1 MVAVKQDYGW
11 SSARG
16 QKCLRWQFRGAS
28 FRGSRYPQGGN
39 CLTFG
44 CSGVEMIS
52 ATAAAAAA
60 ARGTRE
66 LCADKSL
73 DGLAA

>member
-1 MVAVKQDYGW
+1 MVGVRPGDRNVYDG
-11 SSARG
+11 
-16 QKCLRWQFRGAS
+16 S
-28 FRGSRYPQGGN
+28 FGEQVSEEADIPRGGN

-44 CSGVEMIS
+44 CSGGEMIS
-52 ATAAAAAA
+52 ATAAAAAVV
-60 ARGTRE
+60 RGTRE

>member
-1 MVAVKQDYGW
+1 MAV
-11 SSARG
+11 S
-16 QKCLRWQFRGAS
+16 
-28 FRGSRYPQGGN
+28 GSKFPRRQISPGGN
-39 CLTFG
+39 CPTFG
-44 CSGVEMIS
+44 CSGGEMIS
-52 ATAAAAAA
+52 ATAAAAVA

>member
-1 MVAVKQDYGW
+1 MAVSGSKFPRKQISPG
-11 SSARG
+11 
-16 QKCLRWQFRGAS
+16 
-28 FRGSRYPQGGN
+28 GGN

-44 CSGVEMIS
+44 CSGGEMIS
-52 ATAAAAAA
+52 ATAAAAAAA